1 VAAFGNVVRISIDVA
16 NSREVTCTAGGIAGV
31 ADIDVARSLKAVASG
46 FVAGFVA
53 RDVVGG
59 AVDDAGGVATTLGG
73 VVARLATPALPFAA
87 KLLLDVRPAAPP
99 VIVAIR
105 AIIDDRRCGR
115 LASAALLIAT
125 PSELGGR
132 PALPNALVTF

>member
-1 VAAFGNVVRISIDVA
+1 MGGIDVA
-16 NSREVTCTAGGIAGV
+16 GV
-31 ADIDVARSLKAVASG
+31 GNVS
-46 FVAGFVA
+46 
-53 RDVVGG
+53 
-59 AVDDAGGVATTLGG
+59 AVDGAGGVATTLGG
-73 VVARLATPALPFAA
+73 VVAKLATQALASAA

-105 AIIDDRRCGR
+105 AIIDNRRRGR
-115 LASAALLIAT
+115 FASAGPMIAA